1 MSSNLLDLF
10 SIITRN
16 HKDYKKLMNILCI
29 IIGETIEK
37 LICFDDE
44 RIYKNKKGKNIKN
57 YIKNLINKVNLEP
70 STLILSTI
78 YLDRLC
84 NKGKVKLNI
93 NNACEIFLICLLLAI
108 KFNEE
113 YFENNKFYS
122 KIGGIKNKNLNQ
134 LENQVLR
141 IINFNLYVYEE
152 QFESYIN
159 QFSELFF
166 NCI

>member
-1 MSSNLLDLF
+1 MSSNLLELI
-10 SIITRN
+10 SIITKK

-29 IIGETIEK
+29 IIGQTIEN
-37 LICFDDE
+37 LIDYDDE
-44 RIYKNKKGKNIKN
+44 RIYKNKKEKNITN
-57 YIKNLINKVNLEP
+57 YIKNFINKVNLEP

-84 NKGKVKLNI
+84 NKGKFKLNI

-108 KFNEE
+108 KFNEA
-113 YFENNKFYS
+113 YFENNYYYS
-122 KIGGIKNKNLNQ
+122 KIGGINNRNLNK
-134 LENQVLR
+134 LENQALR
-141 IINFNLYVYEE
+141 IINFNLYVYED

-159 QFSELFF
+159 QFSEFFF

>member
-16 HKDYKKLMNILCI
+16 HKDYKYFLRNI
-29 IIGETIEK
+29 TIEK

-113 YFENNKFYS
+113 YFENNKF
-122 KIGGIKNKNLNQ
+122 
-134 LENQVLR
+134 
-141 IINFNLYVYEE
+141 
-152 QFESYIN
+152 
-159 QFSELFF
+159 
-166 NCI
+166 